1 MFKLRCT
8 VRGCGDLL
16 ERRDTGLFCAS
27 GHHFDQSKGGY
38 WNLTQPQDK
47 KSLDPGDNDDAVM
60 ARHRWLERG
69 HAKGLIEA
77 LGPWLKIDVAEE
89 RSAETQADQ
98 MSNQRT
104 LDLGCGEGTFGPALF
119 GDSPNDYCGID
130 LSRRA
135 IKLAARRWPEATWV
149 LANADRVLP
158 VADRSIAR
166 VVSLFGRRPTTEIAR
181 VLSDDGVCAVAVPGE
196 EDLIELRERVQA
208 EGHRRSRW
216 ERVVDEMGATG
227 LALVEHRLWTD
238 QVELNVE
245 EISDALAMTYR
256 AVRKSQQERLATVG
270 SMKVT
275 LAADLMLFR
284 PS

>member
-8 VRGCGDLL
+8 VRKCDELL
-16 ERRDTGLFCAS
+16 ERRDGGLFCAS

-69 HAKGLIEA
+69 HADGLVEA
-77 LGPWLKIDVAEE
+77 IRPWLVSDSSSGQSQNTNAS
-89 RSAETQADQ
+89 RRA
-98 MSNQRT
+98 

-119 GDSPNDYCGID
+119 GESPDDYCGID

-135 IKLAARRWPEATWV
+135 IKLAARRWPQATWV

-158 VADRSIAR
+158 VTDNSVGRI
-166 VVSLFGRRPTTEIAR
+166 VSLFGRRPIKEIAR
-181 VLSDDGVCAVAVPGE
+181 VLASDGVCVVAVPGE
-196 EDLIELRERVQA
+196 EDLIELRARVQN

-216 ERVVDEMGATG
+216 ERVVDEMRAAG
-227 LALVEHRLWTD
+227 LVLVEHRLWTQRVD
-238 QVELNVE
+238 LDVE

-256 AVRKSQQERLATVG
+256 AVRKSQQDRLAAVG
-270 SMKVT
+270 STKVT

-284 PS
+284 PSP

>member
-8 VRGCGDLL
+8 VRKCDELL
-16 ERRDTGLFCAS
+16 EHRDDGLFCAS

-60 ARHRWLERG
+60 ARHRWLQRG
-69 HAKGLIEA
+69 HADGLVAAIR
-77 LGPWLKIDVAEE
+77 PWLGSDMNSGHEDDTHAN
-89 RSAETQADQ
+89 RRA
-98 MSNQRT
+98 

-119 GDSPNDYCGID
+119 GESPDDYCGID

-158 VADRSIAR
+158 VTDNSVGR
-166 VVSLFGRRPTTEIAR
+166 VMSLFGRRPIGEIAR
-181 VLSDDGVCAVAVPGE
+181 VLANDGVCVVAVPGE
-196 EDLIELRERVQA
+196 EDLIELRARVQN

-216 ERVVDEMGATG
+216 ERVVEEMRAAGLG
-227 LALVEHRLWTD
+227 LAEHRLWTQRVD
-238 QVELNVE
+238 LDVE
-245 EISDALAMTYR
+245 EIGDALAMTYR
-256 AVRKSQQERLATVG
+256 AVRKSQQDRLAAVG
-270 SMKVT
+270 RTKVT
-275 LAADLMLFR
+275 LAADLMLFK
-284 PS
+284 PSP